1 MRIVNGLKV
10 FTHDEAVDM
19 LSQDE
24 PKPDKDTKS
33 AFRIILSLAIAVI
46 LAILLFS
53 CSKKESFSVY
63 TVRTIE
69 RPGTFACKITARSPG
84 KPDLVFYEECGKYKV
99 NQTFKV
105 EF

>member
-1 MRIVNGLKV
+1 MKRTL
-10 FTHDEAVDM
+10 F
-19 LSQDE
+19 
-24 PKPDKDTKS
+24 
-33 AFRIILSLAIAVI
+33 
-46 LAILLFS
+46 AILFLIGVS
-53 CSKKESFSVY
+53 CSKKESFSTY

-105 EF
+105 GF